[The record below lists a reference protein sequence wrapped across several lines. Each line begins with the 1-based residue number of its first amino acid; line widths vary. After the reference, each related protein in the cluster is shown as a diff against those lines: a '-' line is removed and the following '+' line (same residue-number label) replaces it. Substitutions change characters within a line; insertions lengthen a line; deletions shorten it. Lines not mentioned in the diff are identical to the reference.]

1 MADAGPPVIPII
13 PRTAYLTNV
22 LLGTSVFLLVLA
34 VLTLAM
40 RVYAKTRIAKDVGW
54 DDFFIV
60 LGFVSWPITDAT
72 LSPQRRPPLTAC
84 RCPRSQTGP
93 FG

>member
-13 PRTAYLTNV
+13 PRAAYLTNILV
-22 LLGTSVFLLVLA
+22 GTSVFLLFLA
-34 VLTLAM
+34 ALTLAM
-40 RVYAKTRIAKDVGW
+40 RVYTKTRIAKDVGW
-54 DDFFIV
+54 DDFFII
-60 LGFVSWPITDAT
+60 LGFVSWPITDA
-72 LSPQRRPPLTAC
+72 PPPKTSASLTAC